1 MADTDPKPEIKTEEV
16 DVKPP
21 KMIKIKTEDD
31 EIFQVDEAAAKVSQ
45 LSFRFM
51 RFSKNDIQTPV
62 YFLHF
67 CSNLR

>member
-31 EIFQVDEAAAKVSQ
+31 EIFQVDWAAAKVSK
-45 LSFRFM
+45 LSFCFM
-51 RFSKNDIQTPV
+51 KVSNDEI
-62 YFLHF
+62 
-67 CSNLR
+67 